1 MKSIALVCGEFHRK
15 SVEKMVEYAKKEAKS
30 LGIQI
35 SDVVWVP
42 GSFEV
47 PLASSRLLSKENI
60 LGVAGLGVIERG
72 ETDHGLVIG
81 QAVLSSLL
89 RLQIEHNKPIGL
101 GIIGPGA
108 ENHHIAP
115 RLEPHAR
122 SAITAVHSMIN

>member
-1 MKSIALVCGEFHRK
+1 MKSIALVCGEFHRE

-60 LGVAGLGVIERG
+60 LGVACLGVIERG

-115 RLEPHAR
+115 RL
-122 SAITAVHSMIN
+122 